1 MSGQRDN
8 ELPDCVGMNRAAY
21 RGRFAPTPSGPLH
34 FGSLVAAAGSYL
46 EAKSRG
52 GEWRLRIDDLDALRV
67 VPGAAA
73 SILRCLEALGFEWDG
88 PVLYQST
95 RRLAYHAALH
105 RLRRLGV
112 VYPCACSR
120 KEIAE
125 SALPGAEGTI
135 YPGTCRTRLPLERP
149 ARALRF
155 DTRGARVAFDDGLL
169 GPQQRDLE
177 REAGDF
183 VLYRADGTYAFH
195 LASAVD
201 DGEQGITDVVRGAD
215 LLESS
220 ARQIHVLHL
229 LGLPVPRYI
238 HLPVAVDRN
247 GEKLSKQTGATPV
260 DTTRAVAVLQAV
272 WQFLN
277 QGTGVELEGA
287 AVRDFWHQAIANW
300 ELPRVGRR
308 REAPAPTDVG

>member
-1 MSGQRDN
+1 MT
-8 ELPDCVGMNRAAY
+8 RAGY

-46 EAKSRG
+46 EARSRS
-52 GEWRLRIDDLDALRV
+52 GEWRVRIDDLDALRIA
-67 VPGAAA
+67 PGATE

-95 RRLAYHAALH
+95 RGPAYHAALH

-125 SALPGAEGTI
+125 SALPGVEGSI
-135 YPGTCRTRLPLERP
+135 YPGTCRRNLPPGRA

-155 DTRGARVAFDDGLL
+155 DTQAARVEFDDGLL
-169 GPQQRDLE
+169 GPQRRDLE

-183 VLYRADGTYAFH
+183 VLYRADGIYAFQ

-220 ARQIHVLHL
+220 VRQIHLLRL
-229 LGLPVPRYI
+229 LGLPAPRYV
-238 HLPVAVDRN
+238 HLPIAIDRN
-247 GEKLSKQTGATPV
+247 GQKLSKQTGAAAI
-260 DTTRAVAVLQAV
+260 DTTRPVAVLGAV
-272 WQFLN
+272 LAFLN
-277 QGTGVELEGA
+277 QRTPASREA
-287 AVRDFWHQAIANW
+287 ATVQEFWRQAIANW
-300 ELPRVGRR
+300 DLRRVGRC
-308 REAPAPTDVG
+308 REAPAPTQVS